1 MVALENAFALV
12 VGIAA
17 YERVNP
23 LPKTVLQDARD
34 VQSMLIN
41 PRCCGYP
48 PANVQL
54 LLDRQATQA
63 ALRKELANLAEHC
76 NADSTVFIYFSSH
89 GGRITAGKH
98 AGEYLLPVDTLY
110 TSDATLAET
119 AISGQEFTE
128 ALHAI
133 PACKVVVVFDL
144 CHSGGMG
151 DPKDAVSPVLQ
162 MGLPDSYYD
171 ALRAGRGRAILASS
185 RSTEV
190 SWVIPGAFNS
200 LFTQHL
206 LGGLRGGVP
215 SDDGLIRIFE
225 LFEYVQPRVT
235 AAHPDQHPVFKANL
249 EENLPIALYQGGQKG
264 MVTRDTDG
272 FRYDAYISFSDKEP
286 DRTWVKET
294 LLARLKR
301 ARLRV
306 ALSGDVD
313 EPGVARVVSVERAV
327 EQAKRTIVVLSD
339 NYVDERWSDFENVL
353 AQTAGIEEGSY
364 RLLPV
369 RIEPLDENRLPLRIR
384 MLSMLKL
391 TETDTARRGME
402 RLVQAL
408 RGPLP
413 RR

>member
-1 MVALENAFALV
+1 MAVLENALALV

-23 LPKTVLQDARD
+23 LPKAVLQDARD
-34 VQSMLIN
+34 VHALLVDPQ
-41 PRCCGYP
+41 RCGYKP
-48 PANVQL
+48 GNAQL

-63 ALRKELANLAEHC
+63 ALRKELASLAERC
-76 NADSTVFIYFSSH
+76 DSDSTVFLYVSSH
-89 GGRITAGKH
+89 GGRISAGKH

-119 AISGQEFTE
+119 AISGQELTE

-133 PACKVVVVFDL
+133 PARKVVVVFDL
-144 CHSGGMG
+144 CHSGGVG
-151 DPKDAVSPVLQ
+151 EPKDAISPTLQ
-162 MGLPDSYYD
+162 MGLPESYYD
-171 ALRAGRGRAILASS
+171 ALRAGRGRVILASS

-215 SDDGLIRIFE
+215 SDDGLIRIFD
-225 LFEYVQPRVT
+225 LFEYLQPRVT
-235 AAHPDQHPVFKANL
+235 AARTDQHPIFKANL
-249 EENLPIALYQGGQKG
+249 EDNFPIALRQGGQKG
-264 MVTRDTDG
+264 GIARDVDG
-272 FRYDAYISFSDKEP
+272 FRYDAYVSFSDKEP

-313 EPGVARVVSVERAV
+313 EPGIARVLGVERAV
-327 EQAKRTIVVLSD
+327 EQSKRTLVVLSD
-339 NYVDERWSDFENVL
+339 NYVSDHWTEFENVL

-369 RIEPLDENRLPLRIR
+369 RIEPLDENSLPLRIR

-391 TETDTARRGME
+391 MEPDTARREME
-402 RLVQAL
+402 RLVRAL